1 MEAVRP
7 TTPTPPAKPPRRSIV
22 APLFSGIVR
31 FLSPRGPASRRNARA
46 LLLGTT
52 FSLVAIGLVMVL
64 SASFFT
70 LAARGQSPYGTF
82 LRQALWCVLGLA
94 ALLVLSRI
102 PLRMYRRLSRI
113 ALVGSFGLALLVFT
127 PLGVEVNGNRN
138 WLAIG
143 PVTVQPGE
151 FLKLSLILW
160 GAAVLTDGPMLRRNP
175 RHGVVPVLGA
185 SLAGLVLV
193 LAGKDLGTAM
203 ILTLIIAGVFF
214 FTGASIRALG
224 IGAAAALVAVLTAV
238 LSSPNRLNR
247 IFVWLDP
254 SGAGSAEGLGYQGA
268 HSVYALAGGG
278 MFGVGLGQS
287 RQKVHWIPEAHNDF
301 IFAVLGEELGFAG
314 AVLVLILFGTLAF
327 AIVRIASLTAD
338 PYATAICGAAL
349 VWILGQSVVN
359 IAVVS
364 GLVPVVGIPLPF
376 ISYGGSS
383 VIALLALTGVLISCS
398 RHELDRASA
407 GDGHGEREI
416 QVRSATAAGRP
427 PMAVRGR
434 ASRSVHPRSTR
445 RAVPS

>member
-1 MEAVRP
+1 M
-7 TTPTPPAKPPRRSIV
+7 
-22 APLFSGIVR
+22 
-31 FLSPRGPASRRNARA
+31 
-46 LLLGTT
+46 
-52 FSLVAIGLVMVL
+52 AIGLVMVL

-70 LAARGQSPYGTF
+70 LASRGQSPYGTF
-82 LRQALWCVLGLA
+82 LRQGLWCLLGLA
-94 ALLVLSRI
+94 AMLILSRI
-102 PLRMYRRLSRI
+102 PLRLYRKLSRLI
-113 ALVGSFGLALLVFT
+113 LMGSFGLALLVFT

-138 WLAIG
+138 WLALG
-143 PVTVQPGE
+143 PLTVQPGE

-175 RHGVVPVLGA
+175 RHGVVPVLAA
-185 SLAGLVLV
+185 SSAALVLV

-203 ILTLIIAGVFF
+203 ILALIVAGVFF

-224 IGAAAALVAVLTAV
+224 IGAAAALLAVLLAV

-254 SGAGSAEGLGYQGA
+254 SGPGSAEGLGYQGA

-314 AVLVLILFGTLAF
+314 AALVLILFGTLAF
-327 AIVRIASLTAD
+327 AICRIASLSAD
-338 PYATAICGAAL
+338 PYATGICGAAL
-349 VWILGQSVVN
+349 VWILGQTAVN
-359 IAVVS
+359 IAVVT

-398 RHELDRASA
+398 RQQPDPAPSRDGAGRGETGPRVSPASA
-407 GDGHGEREI
+407 AGPRPRAER
-416 QVRSATAAGRP
+416 A
-427 PMAVRGR
+427 R
-434 ASRSVHPRSTR
+434 ASRPARFHRTG
-445 RAVPS
+445 RAAPS